1 MGGIVSTI
9 AAGTTLTTAFQ
20 VTGDT
25 NGNLVFK
32 TGASGTTA
40 LTISDTQVA
49 NFANPITVA
58 GATPAYLPA
67 MNIVT
72 GTTQAATSGNQYVLT
87 NAAAT
92 PVTLPAT
99 PAAGDTVYITV
110 ANNLTTNV
118 VARNGSNIMS
128 LAQDMTLDGLY
139 AAVQLRYADAT
150 RGWVLT

>member
-1 MGGIVSTI
+1 MSVIST
-9 AAGTTLTTAFQ
+9 GTTLTTAFQ

-25 NGNLVFK
+25 NGNLVIQ
-32 TGASGTTA
+32 TGATPTTA
-40 LTISDTQVA
+40 LTVSSAQIV

-72 GTTQAATSGNQYVLT
+72 GTTQTAASGNQYVLT

-92 PVTLPAT
+92 TVTLPAT
-99 PAAGDTVYITV
+99 PSAGDTVYITV

-128 LAQDMTLDGLY
+128 LAQNMTLDGLY